1 MVREKTVANYT
12 SQPNGSFPLDCETMQ
27 YIADN
32 AALTEI
38 LGNIAGDKV
47 ILYGC
52 GFEDSNTRNRRRY
65 GYLFLRTRD
74 CPQGEVL
81 FFPGGAVSAGM
92 YLKKETVTVNAA
104 GNEYPQAY
112 VRRSLA
118 PGVGEENYSWDSFSE
133 VCTNRKL
140 EQYIISIREQLAAL
154 AGIPVGTLLV
164 WPGTAVPSDSYMFC
178 EGQSLA
184 KEDYPALA
192 AVLGTLYGGD
202 SSTFRLPD
210 LRGRFIA
217 GRGSGDYASPG
228 TKGGQE
234 KVTLTA
240 AQSGLPTHSHTYLLN
255 TYSGQ
260 MAENQADRLRR
271 GAGNHFQYRLT
282 TDAAAA
288 KDAAQSHENRPP
300 YIVMN
305 YIIKVK

>member
-1 MVREKTVANYT
+1 MIRAKTTANYT
-12 SQPNGSFPLDCETMQ
+12 TQPNESFPLDCETMQ

-32 AALTEI
+32 AALLEV

-52 GFEDSNTRNRRRY
+52 GYEDAMTMNRRRY
-65 GYLFLRTRD
+65 GYIFLRTRD
-74 CPQGEVL
+74 YPQGEVL
-81 FFPGGAVSAGM
+81 FFPGGAVSSGM
-92 YLKKETVTVNAA
+92 YLKKETVAVNAA
-104 GNEYPQAY
+104 GNEYPEAY

-118 PGVGEENYSWDSFSE
+118 PGVGEENYDWKDFTEIWS
-133 VCTNRKL
+133 NRRL
-140 EQYIISIREQLAAL
+140 EQYIRDIQGQLSAL
-154 AGIPVGTLLV
+154 AGIPVGTVLA

-184 KEDYPALA
+184 KADHAALF
-192 AVLGTLYGGD
+192 AVVGTLYGGD

-217 GRGSGDYASPG
+217 GRGTGDYATPG
-228 TKGGQE
+228 SKGGQE

-240 AQSGLPTHSHTYLLN
+240 AQSGLPEHNHTYLLN

-260 MAENQADRLRR
+260 TAENLADRLRR
-271 GAGNHFQYRLT
+271 GAGNHFSYRQR

-288 KDAAQSHENRPP
+288 KNAAQSHENRPP